1 MLPPMT
7 IRQYSISSSPLWN
20 PQHVTLTISVVD
32 APALSGMG
40 RHRGVASSYM
50 ASRAPG
56 DRVSIAV
63 RPSNSRFHPPT
74 DTSKPIVLICAGSG
88 IAPFRGFLQ
97 ERSIQKSN
105 GRKVGPALLFF
116 GVDHPDVDF
125 LYRDE
130 LAAWERDGVV
140 TVLPAFSARPEG
152 DVSFV
157 QHRVWSER
165 ARIAKLFQ
173 EGATVFVCGDG
184 KQMAPA
190 VRDTLIKTYREAS
203 GASEDEAHV
212 WADVIER
219 EQGRYVSDVFS

>member
-1 MLPPMT
+1 MTNIIPPRLSAT
-7 IRQYSISSSPLWN
+7 ALTAVFLAGFIAPPAVAQLRPLSTDRPDTTESPR
-20 PQHVTLTISVVD
+20 TVD
-32 APALSGMG
+32 AGHFQFEL
-40 RHRGVASSYM
+40 
-50 ASRAPG
+50 
-56 DRVSIAV
+56 
-63 RPSNSRFHPPT
+63 
-74 DTSKPIVLICAGSG
+74 
-88 IAPFRGFLQ
+88 
-97 ERSIQKSN
+97 
-105 GRKVGPALLFF
+105 
-116 GVDHPDVDF
+116 
-125 LYRDE
+125 E

>member
-1 MLPPMT
+1 
-7 IRQYSISSSPLWN
+7 
-20 PQHVTLTISVVD
+20 
-32 APALSGMG
+32 
-40 RHRGVASSYM
+40 
-50 ASRAPG
+50 
-56 DRVSIAV
+56 
-63 RPSNSRFHPPT
+63 
-74 DTSKPIVLICAGSG
+74 VLICAGSG